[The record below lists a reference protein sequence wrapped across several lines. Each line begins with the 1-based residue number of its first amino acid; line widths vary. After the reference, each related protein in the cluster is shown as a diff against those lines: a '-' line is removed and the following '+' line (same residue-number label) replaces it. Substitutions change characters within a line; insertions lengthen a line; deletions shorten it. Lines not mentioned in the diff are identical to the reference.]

1 MFLLGNFFCGGFLK
15 CRHPQVVSS
24 STKFFLN
31 TSPSSSILPFFS
43 HIPGST
49 ETNDH
54 FRRATTRRFGTGKV
68 VVSHDKFEEN
78 PWLTTSDLAVAG
90 RPVSQDDGSQGAP
103 TVKLPRGQELLLA
116 ECGSA
121 DSDLRMSE
129 RIKPSPEQA
138 AAQKGVLRAEKLLM
152 SLLKNVNLKGPA
164 IICNFT
170 GYVEEFGVAVTMAA
184 YSLSSFV

>member
-1 MFLLGNFFCGGFLK
+1 M
-15 CRHPQVVSS
+15 VSS
-24 STKFFLN
+24 STKFCPEYIPIVKYLTFFLPHPRFDRDKRSLQKSN
-31 TSPSSSILPFFS
+31 
-43 HIPGST
+43 
-49 ETNDH
+49 
-54 FRRATTRRFGTGKV
+54 TRRFGTGRV

-90 RPVSQDDGSQGAP
+90 RPVSQDEGSQGAP
-103 TVKLPRGQELLLA
+103 TVKLPRGQELLLP
-116 ECGSA
+116 ECGSP

-152 SLLKNVNLKGPA
+152 SLFKNVNLKGPA

-170 GYVEEFGVAVTMAA
+170 GYVEEFGVAVTW
-184 YSLSSFV
+184 LLIPLPSFV